1 MFFFRSEPLWGP
13 PIKAFLTWQ
22 LGNILQRLIFNFPA
36 VFLFSFNFVQLFVTG
51 RNLDWR
57 RTSTSIG
64 WSKALH
70 SHFRVRISANISEG
84 RSIIDFWVYRWKF
97 GIDSVQ
103 LAAAVTRDV
112 STTPSSLLP
121 TLCLQSSSSDHFGR
135 TTPTGKGYFTVSGIS
150 SAWNPSLSSLDSLDD
165 LPFEANRKQVP

>member
-22 LGNILQRLIFNFPA
+22 LGNILQRSIFNFPA

-84 RSIIDFWVYRWKF
+84 RSIIRFLGVSMEIWNRF
-97 GIDSVQ
+97 GS
-103 LAAAVTRDV
+103 ACSRRDPWRFYHALV
-112 STTPSSLLP
+112 ALTNPV
-121 TLCLQSSSSDHFGR
+121 
-135 TTPTGKGYFTVSGIS
+135 FTVVFKWLFWAHHTDGKRILHSK
-150 SAWNPSLSSLDSLDD
+150 WNIECLESLSLFSWLTWW
-165 LPFEANRKQVP
+165 PPIWGQP